1 MRRRRTARSSA
12 ARRRSTDRAAALWIA
27 LAAALIAAPARS
39 DAIAYR
45 MLRRSDFRAKA
56 PPAEGGVHAE
66 RMGAYTC
73 GRVIPE
79 EPIAIRIEPAE
90 RGFTARA
97 PTFRV
102 HGVMDRDCSWW
113 NAKLEHAQPPAYIL
127 QHEQIHFALIA
138 LAARDL
144 ESRGRAL
151 VERGATIEAAH
162 AAFQR
167 ALDALHRDVAQKL
180 QARSD
185 AFDRDTSGVYEPDVQ
200 RRWLDRVTAELAR

>member
-1 MRRRRTARSSA
+1 M
-12 ARRRSTDRAAALWIA
+12 LA
-27 LAAALIAAPARS
+27 LAAALVAAPARA

-45 MLRRSDFRAKA
+45 TLRPSDFRAKA

-79 EPIAIRIEPAE
+79 EPIAIRIEPSE
-90 RGFTARA
+90 RGFAARA

-102 HGVMDRDCSWW
+102 RGVMDRDCSWW

-144 ESRGRAL
+144 ERRGRGL
-151 VERGATIEAAH
+151 VLRGATIEAAH
-162 AAFQR
+162 AAFQQ
-167 ALDALHRDVAQKL
+167 ALDALHRDVAREL
-180 QARSD
+180 EARSD
-185 AFDRDTSGVYEPDVQ
+185 AFDRDTSGVYAPAVQ
-200 RRWLDRVTAELAR
+200 RRWLERVTGELAR

>member
-1 MRRRRTARSSA
+1 MPIACR
-12 ARRRSTDRAAALWIA
+12 RAAPLA
-27 LAAALIAAPARS
+27 LAACLIAAPARS
-39 DAIAYR
+39 DEIAYR
-45 MLRRSDFRAKA
+45 AIHQSDFRAKA
-56 PPAEGGVHAE
+56 PPAEGSVHAE

-79 EPIAIRIEPAE
+79 APIAIRIEPADH
-90 RGFTARA
+90 GFAARA
-97 PTFRV
+97 PSFRV
-102 HGVMDRDCSWW
+102 RGVMDRDCSWW
-113 NAKLEHAQPPAYIL
+113 NAALRNAQPPAYIL

-144 ESRGRAL
+144 EARGRAL

-167 ALDALHRDVAQKL
+167 LLEDLQRDVAKKL

-185 AFDRDTSGVYEPDVQ
+185 AFDRDTSGVYAPDAQ